1 MRKVVTSTRIYDTVV
16 LLVAMTSAQ
25 VAGWKWVGDEWKGED
40 PVLGW
45 EVRDVTGALLG
56 VVLPL
61 GHMATRIHAEWYD
74 PQADDFF
81 FAGVTNAAVLKQG
94 VNRVLEQ
101 RGQQVG
107 PVPTD
112 EDFAPERPRP
122 VRNKACPF
130 NYCFDSHCIDHG
142 PVWAGAA

>member
-1 MRKVVTSTRIYDTVV
+1 MSKVVTSTRIYDTVV

-25 VAGWKWVGDEWKGED
+25 VRNWKWVGDEWQGED
-40 PVLGW
+40 PVMGW

-81 FAGVTNAAVLKQG
+81 FAGVTNAAVLKHG

-101 RGQQVG
+101 RGRRVG

-112 EDFAPERPRP
+112 EDFAPERPRS

-130 NYCFDSHCIDHG
+130 NYCFDTHCIDHG
-142 PVWAGAA
+142 QIWTDAA